1 MFRRGGNTNM
11 NGIMSKVE
19 DRQDYEIGG
28 GAGIQADNIRVSD
41 LPFMKNKMP
50 SVNSS
55 APSITN
61 KQDSSYEETVRKIM
75 DEYESKRVNPIYK
88 LAIQGGLRGMSE
100 RRGGSVAANLAKAF
114 EGPTD
119 QLFKD
124 LDAKRKLE
132 RDVELRIADVAEQ
145 KNRRLQEQGFELQ
158 KLLTKDMRNELR
170 QDAINLA
177 EGDPQGR
184 SPDEIFGILVQKK
197 LTESSPFRKM
207 ANPEET
213 ARIEKDNKVSELIA
227 SNKEIDGSSTFDI
240 FTAPAYIEER
250 SKLPEGTKIDESNK
264 TIEPRSTTTDELGN
278 LILKDKKDAVDYE
291 PSFVYFEKNSKK
303 FYRFNGTS
311 FIPLATE

>member
-1 MFRRGGNTNM
+1 M
-11 NGIMSKVE
+11 NGIMSGIE
-19 DRQDYEIGG
+19 DR
-28 GAGIQADNIRVSD
+28 
-41 LPFMKNKMP
+41 KNYANGPEMP

-55 APSITN
+55 AHSITN
-61 KQDSSYEETVRKIM
+61 KQDSSYEGTVRKIM
-75 DEYESKRVNPIYK
+75 EEYESKRINPIYK

-100 RRGGSVAANLAKAF
+100 RGGGSTIANLAKAF

-124 LDAKRKLE
+124 LDAKRLME
-132 RDVELRIADVAEQ
+132 RDIEFKRAEVAEQ
-145 KNRRLQEQGFELQ
+145 KKRRLQEQGFELD

-177 EGDPQGR
+177 EGDPEGR

-213 ARIEKDNKVSELIA
+213 ARIKEDNKVSELIA
-227 SNKEIDGSSTFDI
+227 TNKEIDGSSTFDI

-250 SKLPEGTKIDESNK
+250 SKLPKETLIDESNK

-291 PSFVYFEKNSKK
+291 KGFVYFEKNSKK
-303 FYRFNGTS
+303 FYTFNGTS

>member
-1 MFRRGGNTNM
+1 M
-11 NGIMSKVE
+11 NGIMSNVE
-19 DRQDYEIGG
+19 DRQDYQGG

-41 LPFMKNKMP
+41 LPFMKNEMP
-50 SVNSS
+50 SGNNS

-61 KQDSSYEETVRKIM
+61 KEMSFDDRIQAAQDKYNRSGI
-75 DEYESKRVNPIYK
+75 DPIYK

-100 RRGGSVAANLAKAF
+100 RGGGSTIANLAKAF

-124 LDAKRKLE
+124 LDAKRLME
-132 RDVELRIADVAEQ
+132 RDIEFKRAEVAEQ
-145 KNRRLQEQGFELQ
+145 RKRRLQEQGFELD

-177 EGDPQGR
+177 EGDPEGR
-184 SPDEIFGILVQKK
+184 SPDEIFGILVKEK
-197 LTESSPFRKM
+197 LAAKSPFRKM

-213 ARIEKDNKVSELIA
+213 ARIKEENKISELIA
-227 SNKEIDGSSTFDI
+227 TNKEIDGSSTFDI

-250 SKLPEGTKIDESNK
+250 SKLPEGTSIDESNK

-291 PSFVYFEKNSKK
+291 QGFVYFEKNSKK
-303 FYRFNGTS
+303 FYKFNGTG
-311 FIPLATE
+311 FIPLTTE

>member
-11 NGIMSKVE
+11 NGIMSNVE
-19 DRQDYEIGG
+19 DRQDYQIGG
-28 GAGIQADNIRVSD
+28 GAGIQAENIRVSD
-41 LPFMKNKMP
+41 LPFMKNEMP

-61 KQDSSYEETVRKIM
+61 NQDPSYAETVRKIM
-75 DEYESKRVNPIYK
+75 DEYESKRINPIYK

-170 QDAINLA
+170 QQAINLA
-177 EGDPQGR
+177 EGDPEGR
-184 SPDEIFGILVQKK
+184 SVDEILGILTQKK
-197 LTESSPFRKM
+197 LQELSKFRKM
-207 ANPEET
+207 ADPRET
-213 ARIEKDNKVSELIA
+213 ARIEKNTKISELIA

-250 SKLPEGTKIDESNK
+250 SKLPEKTKIDESNK

>member
-1 MFRRGGNTNM
+1 M
-11 NGIMSKVE
+11 NGIMSNVE
-19 DRQDYEIGG
+19 DRQDYKIGG
-28 GAGIQADNIRVSD
+28 GAGIQAENIRVSD
-41 LPFMKNKMP
+41 LPFMKNEMP

-61 KQDSSYEETVRKIM
+61 KEMSFDDRIQAAQDKYNRSGI
-75 DEYESKRVNPIYK
+75 DPIYK

-100 RRGGSVAANLAKAF
+100 RGGGSTIANLAKAF

-124 LDAKRKLE
+124 LDAKRLME
-132 RDVELRIADVAEQ
+132 RDIEFKRAEIAEKSRQDL
-145 KNRRLQEQGFELQ
+145 KDKGFELQ
-158 KLLTKDMRNELR
+158 KLTLQQDIKAGKYDEDIAILMESGLTRPEAVEEVKNRFFKNYR
-170 QDAINLA
+170 
-177 EGDPQGR
+177 
-184 SPDEIFGILVQKK
+184 
-197 LTESSPFRKM
+197 LTDS
-207 ANPEET
+207 PEEI
-213 ARIEKDNKVSELIA
+213 ARRKKEKDTSDLIA
-227 SNKEIDGSSTFDI
+227 QNKELDGSGTFDI
-240 FTAPAYIEER
+240 YTAPAYIEER

-303 FYRFNGTS
+303 FYTFNGTS

>member
-1 MFRRGGNTNM
+1 M
-11 NGIMSKVE
+11 NGIMSGITDRENYANGPEIPFKPTLTTKQSE
-19 DRQDYEIGG
+19 DIDRIIKEGKTI
-28 GAGIQADNIRVSD
+28 
-41 LPFMKNKMP
+41 P
-50 SVNSS
+50 
-55 APSITN
+55 ITN

-124 LDAKRKLE
+124 LDAKRAME

-145 KNRRLQEQGFELQ
+145 KKRRLQEQGFELE

-213 ARIEKDNKVSELIA
+213 ARIKEENKISELIA
-227 SNKEIDGSSTFDI
+227 TNKEIDGSSTFDI

-250 SKLPEGTKIDESNK
+250 SKLPEEIQKTKIDESNK

-291 PSFVYFEKNSKK
+291 QGFVYFEKNSKK
-303 FYRFNGTS
+303 FYKFNGTG
-311 FIPLATE
+311 FIPLTTE

>member
-1 MFRRGGNTNM
+1 M

-50 SVNSS
+50 SENNS

-61 KQDSSYEETVRKIM
+61 KEMSFDDRIQAAQDKYNRSGI
-75 DEYESKRVNPIYK
+75 NPIYK

-100 RRGGSVAANLAKAF
+100 RGGGSTIANLAKAF

-124 LDAKRKLE
+124 LDAKRLME
-132 RDVELRIADVAEQ
+132 RDIEFKRAEVAEQ
-145 KNRRLQEQGFELQ
+145 KKRRLQEQGFELD

-177 EGDPQGR
+177 EGDPEGR

-213 ARIEKDNKVSELIA
+213 ARIKKENKISELIA
-227 SNKEIDGSSTFDI
+227 TNKEIDGSSTFDI

-250 SKLPEGTKIDESNK
+250 SKLPKKTLIDESNK

-291 PSFVYFEKNSKK
+291 KGFVYFEKNSKK
-303 FYRFNGTS
+303 FYTFNGTS

>member
-1 MFRRGGNTNM
+1 M

-50 SVNSS
+50 SGNNS

-61 KQDSSYEETVRKIM
+61 KEMSFDDRIQAAQDKYNRSGI
-75 DEYESKRVNPIYK
+75 DPIYK

-100 RRGGSVAANLAKAF
+100 RGGGSTIANLAKAF

-124 LDAKRKLE
+124 LDAKRLME
-132 RDVELRIADVAEQ
+132 RDIEFKRAEVAEQ
-145 KNRRLQEQGFELQ
+145 RKRRLQEQGFELE

-177 EGDPQGR
+177 EGDPEGR
-184 SPDEIFGILVQKK
+184 SPDEIFGILVKEELEAK
-197 LTESSPFRKM
+197 SPFRKM

-213 ARIEKDNKVSELIA
+213 ARIKEENKISELIA
-227 SNKEIDGSSTFDI
+227 TNKEIDGSSTFDI

-250 SKLPEGTKIDESNK
+250 SKLPKETLIDESNK

-291 PSFVYFEKNSKK
+291 KGFVYFEKNSKK
-303 FYRFNGTS
+303 FYTFNGTS

>member
-1 MFRRGGNTNM
+1 M
-11 NGIMSKVE
+11 NGIMSNVE
-19 DRQDYEIGG
+19 DRQDYQIGG
-28 GAGIQADNIRVSD
+28 GAGIQAENIRVSD
-41 LPFMKNKMP
+41 LPFMKNEMP

-170 QDAINLA
+170 QQAINLA
-177 EGDPQGR
+177 EGDPEGR
-184 SPDEIFGILVQKK
+184 SVDEILGILTQKK
-197 LTESSPFRKM
+197 LQELSKFRKM
-207 ANPEET
+207 ADPRET
-213 ARIEKDNKVSELIA
+213 ARIEKNTKISELIA

-250 SKLPEGTKIDESNK
+250 SKLPEKTKIDESNK

>member
-1 MFRRGGNTNM
+1 M
-11 NGIMSKVE
+11 NGIMSGIE
-19 DRQDYEIGG
+19 DR
-28 GAGIQADNIRVSD
+28 
-41 LPFMKNKMP
+41 KNYANGPEMP
-50 SVNSS
+50 SENNS

-61 KQDSSYEETVRKIM
+61 KEMSFDDRIQAAQDKYNRSGI
-75 DEYESKRVNPIYK
+75 DPIYK

-100 RRGGSVAANLAKAF
+100 RGGGSTIANLAKAF

-124 LDAKRKLE
+124 LDAKRAME

-145 KNRRLQEQGFELQ
+145 KERRLQEQGFELE

-177 EGDPQGR
+177 EGDPEGR

-213 ARIEKDNKVSELIA
+213 ARIKEDNKVSELIA
-227 SNKEIDGSSTFDI
+227 TNKEIDGSSTFDI

-291 PSFVYFEKNSKK
+291 KGFVYFEKNSKK
-303 FYRFNGTS
+303 FYTFNGTS

>member
-1 MFRRGGNTNM
+1 M
-11 NGIMSKVE
+11 NGIMSGIE
-19 DRQDYEIGG
+19 DR
-28 GAGIQADNIRVSD
+28 
-41 LPFMKNKMP
+41 KNYANGPEMP

-61 KQDSSYEETVRKIM
+61 KQDSSYEGTVRKIM
-75 DEYESKRVNPIYK
+75 DEYESKRINPIYK

-100 RRGGSVAANLAKAF
+100 RGGGSTIANLAKAF

-124 LDAKRKLE
+124 LDAKRAME

-145 KNRRLQEQGFELQ
+145 KERRLQEQGFELE

-177 EGDPQGR
+177 EGDPEGR

-213 ARIEKDNKVSELIA
+213 ARIKEENKISELIA
-227 SNKEIDGSSTFDI
+227 TNKEIDGSSTFDI

-250 SKLPEGTKIDESNK
+250 SKLPKETLIDESNK

-291 PSFVYFEKNSKK
+291 KGFVYFEKNSKK
-303 FYRFNGTS
+303 FYTFNGTS

>member
-1 MFRRGGNTNM
+1 M

-50 SVNSS
+50 SGNNS

-61 KQDSSYEETVRKIM
+61 KEMSFDDRIQAAQDKYNRSGI
-75 DEYESKRVNPIYK
+75 DPIYK

-100 RRGGSVAANLAKAF
+100 RGGGSTIANLAKAF

-124 LDAKRKLE
+124 LDAKRAME

-145 KNRRLQEQGFELQ
+145 KERRLQEQGFELE

-177 EGDPQGR
+177 EGDPEGR
-184 SPDEIFGILVQKK
+184 SPDEIFGILVKEELEAK
-197 LTESSPFRKM
+197 SPFRKM

-213 ARIEKDNKVSELIA
+213 ARIKEENKISELIA
-227 SNKEIDGSSTFDI
+227 TNKEIDGSSTFDI

-250 SKLPEGTKIDESNK
+250 SKLPKETLIDESNK

-291 PSFVYFEKNSKK
+291 KGFVYFEKNSKK
-303 FYRFNGTS
+303 FYTFNGTS

>member
-1 MFRRGGNTNM
+1 M

-50 SVNSS
+50 SGNNS

-61 KQDSSYEETVRKIM
+61 KEMSFDDRIQAAQDKYNRSGI
-75 DEYESKRVNPIYK
+75 DPIYK

-100 RRGGSVAANLAKAF
+100 RGGGSTIANLAKAF

-124 LDAKRKLE
+124 LDAKRLME
-132 RDVELRIADVAEQ
+132 RDIEFKRAEVAEQ
-145 KNRRLQEQGFELQ
+145 KKRRLQEQGFELD

-177 EGDPQGR
+177 EGDPEGR

-213 ARIEKDNKVSELIA
+213 ARIKEDNKVSELIA
-227 SNKEIDGSSTFDI
+227 TNKEIDGSSTFDI

-250 SKLPEGTKIDESNK
+250 SKLPKETLIDESNK

-291 PSFVYFEKNSKK
+291 KGFVYFEKNSKK
-303 FYRFNGTS
+303 FYTFNGTS

>member
-1 MFRRGGNTNM
+1 M

-50 SVNSS
+50 SENNS

-61 KQDSSYEETVRKIM
+61 KEMSFDDRIQAAQDKYNRSGI
-75 DEYESKRVNPIYK
+75 NPIYK

-100 RRGGSVAANLAKAF
+100 RGGGSTIANLAKAF

-124 LDAKRKLE
+124 LDAKRLME
-132 RDVELRIADVAEQ
+132 RDIEFKRAEVAEQ
-145 KNRRLQEQGFELQ
+145 RKRRLQEQGFELE

-184 SPDEIFGILVQKK
+184 SVDEILGILTQKK
-197 LTESSPFRKM
+197 LQELSKFRKM
-207 ANPEET
+207 ADPRET
-213 ARIEKDNKVSELIA
+213 EARSIETRILEYMSPSQGLGIGRQAAANVVKTEM
-227 SNKEIDGSSTFDI
+227 EIEAGKYGNVPLNVNQT
-240 FTAPAYIEER
+240 YIDTDDVMDSR
-250 SKLPEGTKIDESNK
+250 ADEQ
-264 TIEPRSTTTDELGN
+264 GN
-278 LILKDKKDAVDYE
+278 LYLKKEGGAAEYPDEFMYINPQDGKIYLKQGNIFKLQMF
-291 PSFVYFEKNSKK
+291 P
-303 FYRFNGTS
+303 
-311 FIPLATE
+311 TE

>member
-1 MFRRGGNTNM
+1 M

-124 LDAKRKLE
+124 LDAKRAME

-145 KNRRLQEQGFELQ
+145 RKRRLQEQGFELQ

-184 SPDEIFGILVQKK
+184 SVDEILGILTQKK
-197 LTESSPFRKM
+197 LQELSKFRKM
-207 ANPEET
+207 ADPRET
-213 ARIEKDNKVSELIA
+213 EARSIETRILEYMSPSQGLGIGRQAAANVVKTEM
-227 SNKEIDGSSTFDI
+227 EIEAGKYGNVPLNVNQI
-240 FTAPAYIEER
+240 YIDTDDVMDSR
-250 SKLPEGTKIDESNK
+250 ADEQ
-264 TIEPRSTTTDELGN
+264 GN
-278 LILKDKKDAVDYE
+278 LYLKKEGGAAEYPDEFMYINPQDGKIYLKQGNIFKLQMF
-291 PSFVYFEKNSKK
+291 P
-303 FYRFNGTS
+303 
-311 FIPLATE
+311 TE

>member
-1 MFRRGGNTNM
+1 M

-50 SVNSS
+50 SENNS

-61 KQDSSYEETVRKIM
+61 KEMSFDDRIQAAQDKYNRSGI
-75 DEYESKRVNPIYK
+75 DPIYK

-100 RRGGSVAANLAKAF
+100 RGGGSTIANLAKAF

-124 LDAKRKLE
+124 LDAKRAME

-145 KNRRLQEQGFELQ
+145 KERRLQEQGFELE

-177 EGDPQGR
+177 EGDPEGR

-213 ARIEKDNKVSELIA
+213 ARIKEDNKVSELIA
-227 SNKEIDGSSTFDI
+227 TNKEIDGSSTFDI

-291 PSFVYFEKNSKK
+291 KGFVYFEKNSKK
-303 FYRFNGTS
+303 FYTFNGTS

>member
-1 MFRRGGNTNM
+1 M
-11 NGIMSKVE
+11 NGIMSNVE
-19 DRQDYEIGG
+19 DRQDYKIGG
-28 GAGIQADNIRVSD
+28 GAGIQAENIRVSD
-41 LPFMKNKMP
+41 LPFMKNEMR
-50 SVNSS
+50 SGNSS

-88 LAIQGGLRGMSE
+88 LAIQGGLSGMSE
-100 RRGGSVAANLAKAF
+100 RGGGSTIANLAKAF

-124 LDAKRKLE
+124 LDAKRAME

-145 KNRRLQEQGFELQ
+145 RKRRLQEQGFELD

-177 EGDPQGR
+177 EGDPEGR
-184 SPDEIFGILVQKK
+184 SPDEIFGILVKEK
-197 LTESSPFRKM
+197 LEAKSPFRKM

-213 ARIEKDNKVSELIA
+213 ARIKEENKISELIA
-227 SNKEIDGSSTFDI
+227 TNKEIDGSSTFDI

-250 SKLPEGTKIDESNK
+250 SKLPEEIQKTKIDESNK

-291 PSFVYFEKNSKK
+291 KGFVYFEKNSKK
-303 FYRFNGTS
+303 FYTFNGTS